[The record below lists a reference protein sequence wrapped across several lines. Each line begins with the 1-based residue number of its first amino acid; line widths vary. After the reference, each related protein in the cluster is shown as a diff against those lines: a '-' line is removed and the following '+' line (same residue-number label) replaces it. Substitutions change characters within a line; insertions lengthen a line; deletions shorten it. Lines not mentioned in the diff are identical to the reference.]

1 MKKFNVAENILV
13 TTSNGFKNSIQS
25 AVDFTSRE
33 RNSYGQTIYDRSFI
47 ATIVTFNP
55 VNEEVEYF
63 AVREFV
69 DTDNT
74 KRINELI
81 QDTIARISSKEEYAQ
96 NELVAIIKASEFEYY
111 GYVGYP
117 SKEEQENRILKL
129 ENKFMSL
136 YINIISQNNDDN
148 REIEVLE
155 LSVRSFNCLKRA
167 GYNTVQQVKN
177 ATLDEMMKVR
187 NLGRNSLNEI
197 EQILNIKFV

>member
-1 MKKFNVAENILV
+1 MVV
-13 TTSNGFKNSIQS
+13 TSKGFKNSIQS

-33 RNSYGQTIYDRSFI
+33 HNSYGQTIYDRSFI

-74 KRINELI
+74 KRISELI
-81 QDTIARISSKEEYAQ
+81 QDTIARISSKEEYVQ
-96 NELVAIIKASEFEYY
+96 NELVAIIKASDFEYY
-111 GYVGYP
+111 GHVGYL
-117 SKEEQENRILKL
+117 SKEEQENRNLKL

-136 YINIISQNNDDN
+136 YINIISQNNDN
-148 REIEVLE
+148 NQGIEVLE
-155 LSVRSFNCLKRA
+155 LSIRSFNCLKRA

>member
-1 MKKFNVAENILV
+1 MKKFNVAENIMV
-13 TTSNGFKNSIQS
+13 TTSKSFKNSIQS

-55 VNEEVEYF
+55 VNKEVEYF

-81 QDTIARISSKEEYAQ
+81 QDTITRISSKDEYTQ

-111 GYVGYP
+111 GLVGYP
-117 SKEEQENRILKL
+117 SKEEQENRNLKL
-129 ENKFMSL
+129 NNKFMSL
-136 YINIISQNNDDN
+136 YINIISQNNDN
-148 REIEVLE
+148 NQEIEVLK
-155 LSVRSFNCLKRA
+155 LSIRSFNCLKRA
-167 GYNTVQQVKN
+167 GYNTIQQVKN

-187 NLGRNSLNEI
+187 NLGQTSLNEI
-197 EQILNIKFV
+197 EEALGIKFS

>member
-13 TTSNGFKNSIQS
+13 ATSNGFKNSIQS

-55 VNEEVEYF
+55 VNAEVEYF

-69 DTDNT
+69 DTDDT
-74 KRINELI
+74 KRINEFI
-81 QDTIARISSKEEYAQ
+81 QDTITRISSKEEYAQ
-96 NELVAIIKASEFEYY
+96 NELIAIIKASEFENY
-111 GYVGYP
+111 GQVGYP
-117 SKEEQENRILKL
+117 SKEEQENRNLKL

-148 REIEVLE
+148 REIEALK

-187 NLGRNSLNEI
+187 NLGRNSLIEI
-197 EQILNIKFV
+197 EQILNIKFA